1 MSKREQ
7 GMHKDILDRM
17 IEIRRHLHRHPELSN
32 EEAKTQAYLKQAL
45 EQEGLAGVREV
56 AGYGLAV
63 DIIGKAQA
71 SNRKVAI
78 RADIDA
84 LPILEESG
92 VEFSSSIR
100 ASCMPAAMTRMRPWS
115 LPPRRIC
122 IAHVTHSAVRCASS
136 SSRRRRRNR
145 WAAGGWSRRGC
156 SMMSMGPSASMSI
169 LIRKRARSRWAAIPI
184 RSLAISS
191 MRP

>member
-45 EQEGLAGVREV
+45 ETEGLLGIREV

-63 DIIGKAQA
+63 DIVGEAQA

-84 LPILEESG
+84 LPIAEDSG
-92 VEFSSSIR
+92 VDF
-100 ASCMPAAMTRMRPWS
+100 ASANPGVMLTPNCY
-115 LPPRRIC
+115 RRLIFHP
-122 IAHVTHSAVRCASS
+122 IFHRNFCAPIFQ
-136 SSRRRRRNR
+136 
-145 WAAGGWSRRGC
+145 AY
-156 SMMSMGPSASMSI
+156 
-169 LIRKRARSRWAAIPI
+169 RKFLS
-184 RSLAISS
+184 
-191 MRP
+191 